1 MLEGSFV
8 DVKVVRETAKK
19 QMIGKCRVCPVCN
32 GRACAGE
39 VPGMGGTGT
48 GEAFTENIRSLASL
62 KFNMRTIHDALQP
75 DTGVEMFG
83 RQLKTPIMGAPI
95 TGAAINAGDAL
106 NELEMVSALVEGSH
120 LAGSIGWIGDPAN
133 PSMYE
138 DGLES
143 IRRAGTGIAIIKP
156 RVEIKEMIELF
167 KLAEKAGAIA
177 LGTDLDGAGL
187 ITMALKGQPVGP
199 KTKEQL
205 TELIQSTALPFIV
218 KGIMTVDEAIKCVEV
233 GAKAIVVSNHGGRVL
248 DHTPGAAD
256 VLPEIA
262 KAVKGKI
269 TILADGGIRSGGDV
283 LKLLALGA
291 DGVLLGRPLI
301 IGAYGGSTEGVKTI
315 IEKYTNELKAAMI
328 LTGCK
333 SVKEIDS
340 KILWKK

>member
-1 MLEGSFV
+1 V
-8 DVKVVRETAKK
+8 DMREVRETARKR
-19 QMIGKCRVCPVCN
+19 MVGKCRVCPVCN

-48 GEAFTENIRSLASL
+48 GEAFTENVRALASL
-62 KFNMRTIHDALQP
+62 KLNMRTIHDALQP
-75 DTGVEMFG
+75 DTSVEMFG
-83 RQLKTPIMGAPI
+83 QQLKTPIMGAPI
-95 TGAAINAGDAL
+95 TGAVINAGDAL
-106 NELEMVSALVEGSH
+106 NEFDMVSALVKGSQ

-138 DGLES
+138 DGLEA
-143 IRRAGTGIAIIKP
+143 IRQAGVGIGIIKP
-156 RVEIKEMIELF
+156 RVDSKEIIELF

-199 KTKEQL
+199 KTKKQL

-218 KGIMTVDEAIKCVEV
+218 KGIMTVDEAIQCVEA

-248 DHTPGAAD
+248 DHTPGVAD

-262 KAVKGKI
+262 RAVKGKV
-269 TILADGGIRSGGDV
+269 TILVDGGIRSGADI

-291 DGVLLGRPLI
+291 EGVLIGRPLI
-301 IGAYGGSTEGVKTI
+301 MGAYGGGAQGVKTI
-315 IEKYTNELKAAMI
+315 IEKYTSELKAAMI

-333 SVKEIDS
+333 SIKDVGPDV
-340 KILWKK
+340 LWHK

>member
-1 MLEGSFV
+1 M
-8 DVKVVRETAKK
+8 DVRVLRETAKK
-19 QMIGKCRVCPVCN
+19 HMAGKCRVCPVCN
-32 GRACAGE
+32 GRVCAGE

-48 GEAFTENIRSLASL
+48 GEAFTENLRALASL
-62 KFNMRTIHDALQP
+62 KLNMRTIHDVLQP
-75 DTGVEMFG
+75 NTMVEMFG
-83 RQLKTPIMGAPI
+83 QQFKTPIMGAPI
-95 TGAAINAGDAL
+95 TGAVINAGEAL
-106 NELEMVSALVEGSH
+106 SELDMVSALVEGSY

-156 RVEIKEMIELF
+156 RVDIQEMIELF

-205 TELIQSTALPFIV
+205 IELIQSTALPFIV
-218 KGIMTVDEAIKCVEV
+218 KGIMTADEAIKCVEV

-248 DHTPGAAD
+248 DYTPGAAD

-269 TILADGGIRSGGDV
+269 TILVDGGVRSGADV

-301 IGAYGGSTEGVKTI
+301 IGAYGGGTEGVRTI
-315 IEKYTNELKAAMI
+315 IDKYTSELKAAMI

-333 SVKEIDS
+333 SIQDITPEV
-340 KILWKK
+340 LWHK